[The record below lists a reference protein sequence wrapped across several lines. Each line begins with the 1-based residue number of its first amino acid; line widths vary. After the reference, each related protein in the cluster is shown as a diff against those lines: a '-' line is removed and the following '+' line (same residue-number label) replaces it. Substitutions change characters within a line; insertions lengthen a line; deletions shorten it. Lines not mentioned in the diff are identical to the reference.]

1 MTEREFQTIIDKL
14 TILENNDKLLAK
26 KLEFYSEKL
35 DLYKQVSDEKIDQ
48 IQKSTEEKINQI
60 QKSTDEKLEA
70 WKKSSDEQIN
80 AIRSEIK
87 GYQDANKQQLN
98 VSLGVLV
105 TAAVAILVSVI
116 LSMNN

>member
-1 MTEREFQTIIDKL
+1 KLIFEDKKMTEREFETIIDKITVL
-14 TILENNDKLLAK
+14 TEKV
-26 KLEFYSEKL
+26 EFYSEKL
-35 DLYKQVSDEKIDQ
+35 DLYKQVS
-48 IQKSTEEKINQI
+48 
-60 QKSTDEKLEA
+60 DEKLEA

-116 LSMNN
+116 LSMSN

>member
-14 TILENNDKLLAK
+14 TILEKNDKMLAE

-35 DLYKQVSDEKIDQ
+35 DLYSEKLDLYKQVTDEKITQ
-48 IQKSTEEKINQI
+48 IQKSSEEKIE
-60 QKSTDEKLEA
+60 T

-116 LSMNN
+116 LSMN

>member
-1 MTEREFQTIIDKL
+1 MTEREFETIIDKINVL
-14 TILENNDKLLAK
+14 TEKV
-26 KLEFYSEKL
+26 EFYSEKL
-35 DLYKQVSDEKIDQ
+35 DLYKQVSDEK
-48 IQKSTEEKINQI
+48 
-60 QKSTDEKLEA
+60 LEA
-70 WKKSSDEQIN
+70 FKKSSDEQIN

>member
-1 MTEREFQTIIDKL
+1 MTEREFETIIDKL
-14 TILENNDKLLAK
+14 TILENNDKMLAER
-26 KLEFYSEKL
+26 LEFYSEKL
-35 DLYKQVSDEKIDQ
+35 DLYKQISDEKLEQ
-48 IQKSTEEKINQI
+48 LQKYS
-60 QKSTDEKLEA
+60 DEKLEA

-105 TAAVAILVSVI
+105 IAAVAILVSVI

>member
-1 MTEREFQTIIDKL
+1 MLAER
-14 TILENNDKLLAK
+14 
-26 KLEFYSEKL
+26 LEFYSEKL
-35 DLYKQVSDEKIDQ
+35 DLYKQVSDEK
-48 IQKSTEEKINQI
+48 
-60 QKSTDEKLEA
+60 LEVF
-70 WKKSSDEQIN
+70 KKSSDEQIN

>member
-1 MTEREFQTIIDKL
+1 MTEREFETIIDKIDVL
-14 TILENNDKLLAK
+14 TEKVD
-26 KLEFYSEKL
+26 FYSEKL
-35 DLYKQVSDEKIDQ
+35 DLYKQISDEKIDQ
-48 IQKSTEEKINQI
+48 LQKS
-60 QKSTDEKLEA
+60 SDEKLEA

>member
-14 TILENNDKLLAK
+14 TILENNDKMLAE
-26 KLEFYSEKL
+26 KLEFYSEKLDLYSEKL
-35 DLYKQVSDEKIDQ
+35 DLYKQVSDEK
-48 IQKSTEEKINQI
+48 
-60 QKSTDEKLEA
+60 LEA
-70 WKKSSDEQIN
+70 FKKSSDEQIN

-116 LSMNN
+116 LSMN

>member
-1 MTEREFQTIIDKL
+1 MTEREFETIIDKITVL
-14 TILENNDKLLAK
+14 TEKV
-26 KLEFYSEKL
+26 EFYSEKL
-35 DLYKQVSDEKIDQ
+35 DLYKQVS
-48 IQKSTEEKINQI
+48 
-60 QKSTDEKLEA
+60 DEKLEA

-116 LSMNN
+116 LSMSN

>member
-14 TILENNDKLLAK
+14 TILENNDKLLAE

-35 DLYKQVSDEKIDQ
+35 DLYKQVSDEKID
-48 IQKSTEEKINQI
+48 QI

-87 GYQDANKQQLN
+87 GYQDSNKQQLM
-98 VSLGVLV
+98 SH
-105 TAAVAILVSVI
+105 
-116 LSMNN
+116 

>member
-1 MTEREFQTIIDKL
+1 MTEREFETIIDKL
-14 TILENNDKLLAK
+14 TILENNDKMLAER
-26 KLEFYSEKL
+26 LEFYSEKL
-35 DLYKQVSDEKIDQ
+35 DLYKQVSDEK
-48 IQKSTEEKINQI
+48 
-60 QKSTDEKLEA
+60 LEVF
-70 WKKSSDEQIN
+70 KKSSDEQIN

-105 TAAVAILVSVI
+105 IAAVAILVSVI

>member
-1 MTEREFQTIIDKL
+1 MTDREFQTIIDKL
-14 TILENNDKLLAK
+14 TILENNDKMLAE

-35 DLYKQVSDEKIDQ
+35 DLYKQVSDEK
-48 IQKSTEEKINQI
+48 
-60 QKSTDEKLEA
+60 LET
-70 WKKSSDEQIN
+70 WKKASDDQVN

-116 LSMNN
+116 LGMSN

>member
-1 MTEREFQTIIDKL
+1 MTEREFETIIDKISVL
-14 TILENNDKLLAK
+14 TEKV
-26 KLEFYSEKL
+26 EFYSEKL
-35 DLYKQVSDEKIDQ
+35 DLYKQVSDEK
-48 IQKSTEEKINQI
+48 
-60 QKSTDEKLEA
+60 LEA
-70 WKKSSDEQIN
+70 FKKSSDEQIN

-116 LSMNN
+116 LSINN

>member
-1 MTEREFQTIIDKL
+1 MTEREFETIIDKISVL
-14 TILENNDKLLAK
+14 TEKV
-26 KLEFYSEKL
+26 EFYSEKL
-35 DLYKQVSDEKIDQ
+35 DLYKQVSDEK
-48 IQKSTEEKINQI
+48 
-60 QKSTDEKLEA
+60 LEA
-70 WKKSSDEQIN
+70 FKKSSDEQIN

>member
-14 TILENNDKLLAK
+14 SILEQNDKMLAE

-35 DLYKQVSDEKIDQ
+35 DLYKQVSDEKINQ
-48 IQKSTEEKINQI
+48 IQQSTEEKIE
-60 QKSTDEKLEA
+60 T
-70 WKKSSDEQIN
+70 WKKASDEQIN
-80 AIRSEIK
+80 AIRMEIK

-105 TAAVAILVSVI
+105 TAAIAILVSVI
-116 LSMNN
+116 LGMNN